1 MPNSIKNMR
10 AVVGRQSVAGLGLA
24 GLTLLGMASATAQT
38 PMPQATGATTEFK
51 ISGFELTGDIPLK
64 SEDTTRVL
72 APFIGPQGT
81 LLTLQQ
87 ASSLLLEVGL
97 RGVMRLD
104 EVRPVDAIPVLG
116 TGKTDY
122 KELRKQVLETV

>member
-24 GLTLLGMASATAQT
+24 GITLMGMASATAQT

-87 ASSLLLEVGL
+87 ASSALEAELSAKGFAP
-97 RGVMRLD
+97 GRLAAAGGGFQSD
-104 EVRPVDAIPVLG
+104 
-116 TGKTDY
+116 
-122 KELRKQVLETV
+122 LEHR